1 MIIKTFFFQEQT
13 NLFSAKPVV
22 IDEKGGMLALDTILE
37 EREDQSS
44 FPDLRMGFR
53 NTATCSVSSLVAT
66 IDEIRKCTA
75 ENSPRH
81 VYHRTESQ
89 WEDLEQKIFKK
100 RAHLTK
106 VLFSNDYSNVSFNP
120 WTDSLIK
127 DVDKDKLNIIRE
139 MTNYCLK
146 DSTGKTPLI
155 NAILSDSPILASK
168 TEDQTCETVDDTEED
183 NVYVDMN
190 ALGVQVNAYL
200 SVNYLLQSLFLLN
213 CFF

>member
-1 MIIKTFFFQEQT
+1 
-13 NLFSAKPVV
+13 
-22 IDEKGGMLALDTILE
+22 MLALDTILE
-37 EREDQSS
+37 EREELSS
-44 FPDLRMGFR
+44 FPDLRMSFKNP
-53 NTATCSVSSLVAT
+53 NTRSVSSLVAT

-89 WEDLEQKIFKK
+89 WEDLEQKIFRK

-106 VLFSNDYSNVSFNP
+106 VLFTNDYSNVAFNP
-120 WTDSLIK
+120 WADSLIN
-127 DVDKDKLNIIRE
+127 DIDKDKLSIIRE
-139 MTNYCLK
+139 MSNRCLK

-168 TEDQTCETVDDTEED
+168 TEDQACSAVDIIEED

-190 ALGVQVNAYL
+190 ALGAQVHTY
-200 SVNYLLQSLFLLN
+200 
-213 CFF
+213 FFITY